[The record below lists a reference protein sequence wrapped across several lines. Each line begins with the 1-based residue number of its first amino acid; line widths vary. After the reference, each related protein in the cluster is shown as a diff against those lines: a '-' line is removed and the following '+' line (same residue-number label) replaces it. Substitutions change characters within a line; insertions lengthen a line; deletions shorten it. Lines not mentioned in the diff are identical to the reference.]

1 MADFS
6 NFENMDLFSIDKT
19 RYISDKDQKLLRIWK
34 ERVRRHFPE
43 IDQEAIYYRINDYD
57 TGVKVL
63 ENDGSIFEITIN
75 KGTSVAM
82 ARLCP
87 SDEPWSFKY

>member
-1 MADFS
+1 MAEFS
-6 NFENMDLFSIDKT
+6 TFENPGLFPIDKM
-19 RYISDKDQKLLRIWK
+19 RYLSDADQKSLRIWK
-34 ERVRRHFPE
+34 KRVRRYFPQ
-43 IDQEAIYYRINDYD
+43 IDQEALDYRMNDND

-63 ENDGSIFEITIN
+63 EDDGTIIEITIN

-87 SDEPWSFKY
+87 DDEPWSFTD